1 MNSTEVSTK
10 NSSEATVS
18 NINPLELIQRIA
30 ESSSTLAIKLEH
42 NSVIYSFYFSQ
53 GKLIYCTHSV
63 EPDERVERHLRALA
77 NNISTL
83 DKNLW
88 TKVKLEFEET
98 ELNLVDYPPEYA
110 KIAWMRQ
117 RGYLNSQQII
127 MLKEALTQEVFE
139 SLILIKEIQKDKI
152 KKIKHNLIS
161 IFELDLDK
169 IIKKAREQIDKW
181 QELTPEINSPYQR
194 PYLLCNDAK
203 ISGLSLEQQQKLSQ
217 VLRGFNFRQLSLI
230 LNQDELVLA
239 KRLYPLIERKTIIL
253 RNPTSAYEKLP
264 ILQNLNNQLNLKSK
278 IQANTQLSNVEIQK
292 ERNLLSLSNTSS
304 LTKNYKIVCVDD
316 SPIVLKSIT
325 DFLDQD
331 NLSIFPITN
340 SAKAMILIAK
350 IKPDL
355 IFMDIGM
362 PNIDGYQLCSLLRKH
377 PEFSQIP
384 IIMLTGNTGII
395 NRAKAK
401 ISGAT
406 DYMTKP
412 FSQEDLLRIIFRY
425 LSSS

>member
-10 NSSEATVS
+10 NSSEAVS
-18 NINPLELIQRIA
+18 KINPIELIQRIA

-63 EPDERVERHLRALA
+63 EPDERAERHLRALA

-98 ELNLVDYPPEYA
+98 DPNLVDYPPEYA
-110 KIAWMRQ
+110 RFTWMLQ
-117 RGYLNSQQII
+117 TGYLNSQQVI

-139 SLILIKEIQKDKI
+139 SLILIKEIPRDNI
-152 KKIKHNLIS
+152 KKTKHNLIN

-169 IIKKAREQIDKW
+169 IIKRAREQIDKW
-181 QELTPEINSPYQR
+181 QELAPEINSPYQR
-194 PYLLCNDAK
+194 PYLLCNEAK

-217 VLRGFNFRQLSLI
+217 VLRGFNFRQLAVI
-230 LNQDELVLA
+230 LNQNEFVLA
-239 KRLYPLIERKTIIL
+239 KRLYPLIERKTVIL

-264 ILQNLNNQLNLKSK
+264 TLENLNNKPNLNLKIRENTPSSK
-278 IQANTQLSNVEIQK
+278 VHSHK
-292 ERNLLSLSNTSS
+292 EKNLLSLNDSS
-304 LTKNYKIVCVDD
+304 FVTKTYKIVCVDD
-316 SPIVLKSIT
+316 SPTVLKSIT
-325 DFLDQD
+325 EFLDQE

-377 PEFSQIP
+377 PEFTQIP
-384 IIMLTGNTGII
+384 IIMLTGNTGVI

-412 FSQEDLLRIIFRY
+412 FSQEDLMRIVFRY
-425 LSSS
+425 LSSD